1 MAFSL
6 PIRWR
11 GITRGSA
18 ASRDIFLISK
28 ISHIIRH
35 YKFVLQGACIF
46 LKEKLK
52 RHVFFKLEQKTR
64 RRKNLSFNRFF
75 HKLDNNKWKIHTGAR
90 AREQK
95 YISIY
100 ISLCMKTFLKTG
112 VYMYTRFHLQWR
124 IIWMILGVRKTARE
138 AAELCGVTELIG
150 QMSWHLK
157 QLVKH
162 FYWRSVL
169 KNALSSKLTRK
180 HLWPRVYSVFSETLP
195 YRPWFYT
202 KKLGETLICM
212 TCSSWLW

>member
-1 MAFSL
+1 MFSCTCARVHFSL
-6 PIRWR
+6 LIVQLVKKLGSTINSLFVWFFVPIW
-11 GITRGSA
+11 
-18 ASRDIFLISK
+18 
-28 ISHIIRH
+28 
-35 YKFVLQGACIF
+35 
-46 LKEKLK
+46 KE
-52 RHVFFKLEQKTR
+52 HVVWVFF
-64 RRKNLSFNRFF
+64 RK
-75 HKLDNNKWKIHTGAR
+75 
-90 AREQK
+90 K
-95 YISIY
+95 YPP
-100 ISLCMKTFLKTG
+100 CNTN
-112 VYMYTRFHLQWR
+112 LQWR
-124 IIWMILGVRKTARE
+124 IIWLILGMRKTVRE

-157 QLVKH
+157 QLAKH

>member
-35 YKFVLQGACIF
+35 CKFVLQGACIF

-90 AREQK
+90 TREQK

-112 VYMYTRFHLQWR
+112 VYIYTRLLHSVLPN
-124 IIWMILGVRKTARE
+124 GRKWYPGINK
-138 AAELCGVTELIG
+138 C
-150 QMSWHLK
+150 H
-157 QLVKH
+157 
-162 FYWRSVL
+162 RSVL
-169 KNALSSKLTRK
+169 FTLHISSNYYYIRF
-180 HLWPRVYSVFSETLP
+180 LWYL
-195 YRPWFYT
+195 
-202 KKLGETLICM
+202 K
-212 TCSSWLW
+212 